1 MSSSKRARPA
11 SVRETEIRDKY
22 CKCSLCIV
30 QDPVSGVLQP
40 HTTYYRHNRCDKRK
54 QARLVA
60 EQNAPSHLFGSERE
74 DHIRSVLAAGSA
86 GDDDNIHGGG
96 GDFEGDLDDEHSAED
111 AKQAIQD
118 PEGDDLDD
126 DDREVLE
133 RARAIIAERSSP
145 PMDDV
150 GSDADVD
157 DVEYQEHVAD
167 GIDNDSDSADNDVD
181 AAAAAVALP
190 LPFVAL
196 APDAAA
202 AIPYQH
208 PADAG
213 TPLYAGATVSKQQ
226 AVAALLG
233 LAAENQLSQTAT
245 AGLFKTV
252 SHLLPRG
259 HSFPLFS
266 TLERTAA
273 REMRANTIKIPMCTN
288 GCELF
293 WNDPGDP
300 NYQCAN
306 ATKCRICLTPRPVD
320 RQPEKV
326 FVGCVVTW
334 FACS

>member
-1 MSSSKRARPA
+1 MLNRRVKRVLGDGRP
-11 SVRETEIRDKY
+11 SKY
-22 CKCSLCIV
+22 CKCSVCIV
-30 QDPVSGVLQP
+30 ENSVEGVLQ
-40 HTTYYRHNRCDKRK
+40 
-54 QARLVA
+54 ARSTFYNHRDRDIERL
-60 EQNAPSHLFGSERE
+60 NGSERE

-86 GDDDNIHGGG
+86 GDDGNIHGGEFGGG
-96 GDFEGDLDDEHSAED
+96 GDFEGELDDEHSAED
-111 AKQAIQD
+111 AKQAMD

-259 HSFPLFS
+259 HSLPLFS

>member
-1 MSSSKRARPA
+1 MLNRRVKRVLGDGRP
-11 SVRETEIRDKY
+11 SKY
-22 CKCSLCIV
+22 CKCSVCIV
-30 QDPVSGVLQP
+30 ENSVEGVLQ
-40 HTTYYRHNRCDKRK
+40 
-54 QARLVA
+54 ARSTFYNHRDRDIERL
-60 EQNAPSHLFGSERE
+60 NGSERE

-86 GDDDNIHGGG
+86 NDDCNIHGGEFGGG
-96 GDFEGDLDDEHSAED
+96 GDFEDELDDEHSAED
-111 AKQAIQD
+111 AKLAIQD

-181 AAAAAVALP
+181 DAAAAVALP

-213 TPLYAGATVSKQQ
+213 LPLYAGATVSKQQ

-259 HSFPLFS
+259 HSLPLFS